1 MVAIF
6 EIIFYSILVIGRAAA
21 LGSHAPMLQRPKSDA
36 F

>member
-6 EIIFYSILVIGRAAA
+6 EIIFYSILVIGRAA
-21 LGSHAPMLQRPKSDA
+21 LGSHAPVLQRPKSDA